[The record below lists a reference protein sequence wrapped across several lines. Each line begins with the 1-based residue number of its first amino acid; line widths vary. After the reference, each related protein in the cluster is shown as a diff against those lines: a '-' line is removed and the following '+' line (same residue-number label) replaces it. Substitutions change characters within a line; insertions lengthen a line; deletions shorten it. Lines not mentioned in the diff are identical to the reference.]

1 MSRLVVLTHPSQVPG
16 FQLAGVETYP
26 ADKPADVEQRLRAF
40 LDNQESIL
48 LAVDH
53 DLLPGMDPI
62 LMRKLQNSNTIQLV
76 SIPGGLAT
84 GKAPSRNDSIADL
97 IQHAIGFRITLKGK
111 KDE

>member
-26 ADKPADVEQRLRAF
+26 AEKPSDVEQKLRKY
-40 LDNQESIL
+40 LDDREMVL

-53 DLLPGMDPI
+53 DLLPGVNPL
-62 LMRKLQNSNTIQLV
+62 LMNELQKSDAIQLV

>member
-26 ADKPADVEQRLRAF
+26 AEKSSDVEQKLRLF
-40 LDNQESIL
+40 FGNQESIL

-53 DLLPGMDPI
+53 DLLPGIDPV
-62 LMRKLQNSNTIQLV
+62 LMRTLQNSDTIQLV